1 MLKKNKGKG
10 SDRKIVELNKEN
22 MKKIRWLIAFA
33 VILYVGV
40 QHLDVVL
47 KYVKVL
53 WGLLLPFVIGGAMA
67 FVLNVPMAFIERH
80 LFGKAREKEGK
91 AGKAGKAANRLA
103 RPVSLILS
111 IVMVV
116 LVVLVVVLVVAPELG
131 RTLVSVVKKVEEDIP
146 LLQKWLTDTFQ
157 SDSEIVKWASTIEID
172 PQKSIDSIISV
183 LKNGADNLVSST
195 ITVTMGLVSMAVNFA
210 IGFVF
215 ACYVLLQ
222 KERLGKQVLKAAY
235 AILPVK
241 IVEYLGHVCT
251 LASKV
256 FASFITGQCIEAVI
270 LGSMFF
276 VSMTIGRFPYAMLI
290 GVLISFTALIPVF
303 GGIIGC
309 WVGFFL
315 ILMVSPL
322 KAFAFLALFVI
333 LQQIEGN
340 LIYPHVVGNSVGLPA
355 IWVLVAVTLGGNLMG
370 ILGMLIFIPLVSVL
384 YTLFREW
391 VYERLDKKKVKIS

>member
-1 MLKKNKGKG
+1 MLEKNKGKG

-22 MKKIRWLIAFA
+22 MKKIRWLITFA
-33 VILYVGV
+33 VILYVGM
-40 QHLDVVL
+40 QNLDVVL
-47 KYVKVL
+47 KYVNVL
-53 WGLLLPFVIGGAMA
+53 WGLLLPFAIGGALA

-80 LFGKAREKEGK
+80 LFGKAREKE
-91 AGKAGKAANRLA
+91 GKAGKAANRLA

-157 SDSEIVKWASTIEID
+157 SDSEIVKWVSTIEID

-241 IVEYLGHVCT
+241 LVEYLGHVCT

-290 GVLISFTALIPVF
+290 GVLISFTALIPMF

>member
-1 MLKKNKGKG
+1 M
-10 SDRKIVELNKEN
+10 ELNKEN
-22 MKKIRWLIAFA
+22 MRKIRWLIAFA
-33 VILYVGV
+33 VLLYLGV
-40 QHLDVVL
+40 QNLAVVL
-47 KYVKVL
+47 KYVKLL
-53 WGLLLPFVIGGAMA
+53 WGLLLPFVLGGAMA
-67 FVLNVPMAFIERH
+67 FVLNVPMSFIERH
-80 LFGKAREKEGK
+80 LFGKVREKNN
-91 AGKAGKAANRLA
+91 KAGKAASKLA
-103 RPVSLILS
+103 RPVSLVLS
-111 IVMVV
+111 IVFVI
-116 LVVLVVVLVVAPELG
+116 LLILIVVLVVAPELG
-131 RTLVSVVKKVEEDIP
+131 TTLVSVVKKVEEDIP
-146 LLQKWLTDTFQ
+146 LAQKWITDTFNG
-157 SDSEIVKWASTIEID
+157 DSEIVKWASAIEID
-172 PQKSIDSIISV
+172 PQKILDSIVSV

-195 ITVTMGLVSMAVNFA
+195 ITVTMGIVSMAVNFA

-222 KERLGKQVLKAAY
+222 KEKLGKQVLKATY

-241 IVEYLGHVCT
+241 VVEYQSHVCT
-251 LASKV
+251 LASKI

-276 VSMTIGRFPYAMLI
+276 VTMTIGRFPYAMLI

-322 KAFAFLALFVI
+322 KAFMFLGLFVI

-370 ILGMLIFIPLVSVL
+370 IVGMLIFIPLVSVL

-391 VYERLDKKKVKIS
+391 VYARLDKKKVKIQ

>member
-1 MLKKNKGKG
+1 M
-10 SDRKIVELNKEN
+10 
-22 MKKIRWLIAFA
+22 
-33 VILYVGV
+33 
-40 QHLDVVL
+40 
-47 KYVKVL
+47 
-53 WGLLLPFVIGGAMA
+53 
-67 FVLNVPMAFIERH
+67 
-80 LFGKAREKEGK
+80 
-91 AGKAGKAANRLA
+91 
-103 RPVSLILS
+103 
-111 IVMVV
+111 
-116 LVVLVVVLVVAPELG
+116 
-131 RTLVSVVKKVEEDIP
+131 
-146 LLQKWLTDTFQ
+146 
-157 SDSEIVKWASTIEID
+157 
-172 PQKSIDSIISV
+172 
-183 LKNGADNLVSST
+183 
-195 ITVTMGLVSMAVNFA
+195 TMGLVSMAMNFA

-215 ACYVLLQ
+215 SCYVLLQ
-222 KERLGKQVLKAAY
+222 KEKLGRQVLKAAY

-241 IVEYLGHVCT
+241 TVEYLGHVCT

-256 FASFITGQCIEAVI
+256 FSSFITGQCIEAVI

-322 KAFAFLALFVI
+322 KALAFLILFLI

-370 ILGMLIFIPLVSVL
+370 IVGMLIFIPLVSVI
-384 YTLFREW
+384 YTLFKEW
-391 VYERLDKKKVKIS
+391 VSERLEQKKVKIS